1 MAQAQDN
8 RDPDAEKIE
17 QSVYGNDRQQK
28 QSSDSGIGSKV
39 KDVLNNPA
47 LKRQVGRAAT
57 TGIRLVGLKV
67 IIAVIAIVAVIA
79 FLIGII
85 SFFLTMPDMVRGR
98 VIELADDIWSTVW
111 GTVVGEAK
119 TKVKDEDILNVAKYL
134 ENMGYSIQGYGFG
147 EPVRDENGKL
157 TDIKGDR
164 NYILA
169 YLTAENKTYL
179 IANDSWN
186 LSDIIDDVLDGF
198 DDKDLD
204 SSWGDGMIVLNEK
217 LVDADSVSIDR
228 KKRLMEVH
236 IQTKK
241 NDKDAVDVYQYNLDG
256 WMGRY
261 GKPIEFLLALHTGT
275 MAPDFAYQVA
285 AGDEFDTKVYVKF
298 KKVSTTVRLKYNGL
312 YVTKADGDPENMQ
325 YCKDFIEE
333 QTQKTQEFINSLPPE
348 QQNQDA
354 DTLVKQQY
362 GINIDDVN
370 RAIKYQ
376 EENTKITYVPYIRA
390 VGDHWFRDLDFKDC
404 YIQTEKEVTDKGQYE
419 MFDIEEIR
427 DGMIHQVR
435 EPKIVGDGNAT
446 YSEDQEDDDG
456 GIFDF
461 LSDSS
466 EEKSSSEKEDS
477 SEDSNTTT
485 PSGDNYEGKKMDDLL
500 KDKYKI
506 ADGLTGVSEEEYSIN
521 WKMMRYSITM
531 LETVHSE
538 DAQLILRD
546 LKRYLNKRNFVKFTD
561 EYVITDP
568 SKIKQYSDD
577 RNLEYG
583 GQEYHYTGSGSSYK
597 KPPLDNIFKDDV
609 GGVEVSEDRMQIILH
624 HKDAEAQ
631 DGFET
636 GADVFS
642 PASGK
647 VVAVDAN
654 TIKIQI
660 STSGA
665 EGKTITITGF
675 SVDSSI
681 KTGDRISKGKKMG
694 VTTESDI
701 VITMTD
707 EQGKPISPVGYIPV
721 ISASDSEV
729 DELARLMQ
737 AEDGSSQ
744 EGMIAVGYVVLNRL
758 NDPRYPKTLHDV
770 IWESGQFQPTWNTSS
785 AFYQPATPEALNL
798 ARLVLSGQVPDPVA
812 ATGKLD
818 GPSLFFLS
826 RKSYKVPDEY
836 INTHPVAYVGNHV
849 FSHSNEYHEEMQ
861 KYK

>member
-1 MAQAQDN
+1 MAQTQDN

-17 QSVYGNDRQQK
+17 QEMYGNNKQQQ
-28 QSSDSGIGSKV
+28 QSNDSGIGSRAKSI
-39 KDVLNNPA
+39 LNNPA
-47 LKRQVGRAAT
+47 VKKQIGRAAT
-57 TGIRLVGLKV
+57 TGIRLVGLKA
-67 IIAVIAIVAVIA
+67 IIAVVAIVAIIA

-85 SFFLTMPDMVRGR
+85 SFFLTMPDIVRGR
-98 VIELADDIWSTVW
+98 VIELADGIWTNIKGVF
-111 GTVVGEAK
+111 TGEA
-119 TKVKDEDILNVAKYL
+119 TAKVKDEDIVNVAKYL
-134 ENMGYSIQGYGFG
+134 ENMGYSIEGYGFG
-147 EPVRDENGKL
+147 DAKRDENGRI
-157 TDIKGDR
+157 TEIKGK
-164 NYILA
+164 YIPA
-169 YLTAENKTYL
+169 YLAAENKTYI
-179 IANDSWN
+179 IANNSWN
-186 LSDIIDDVLDGF
+186 IADMFGDVLNGL
-198 DDKDLD
+198 DDEDWNA
-204 SSWGDGMIVLNEK
+204 SWGDGMIVLNEK
-217 LVDADSVSIDR
+217 LIDADSVSIDR

-241 NDKDAVDVYQYNLDG
+241 NDENSVDIYQYNLDG

-275 MAPDFAYQVA
+275 MAPDFAYEVA
-285 AGDEFDTKVYVKF
+285 VGDEFDTKVYVKF
-298 KKVSTTVRLKYNGL
+298 KKVSTTVRLKYRGL
-312 YVTKADGDPENMQ
+312 YVTKADGDPDGME
-325 YCKDFIEE
+325 YAKDFIEE
-333 QTQKTQEFINSLPPE
+333 QTEAMQDWINSLPPE

-362 GINIDDVN
+362 GINMADIN
-370 RAIKYQ
+370 RAIEYQ
-376 EENTKITYVPYIRA
+376 ENNTKITYVPYIRA
-390 VGDHWFRDLDFKDC
+390 VGDHWFRDLDFKDA
-404 YIQTEKEVTDKGQYE
+404 YIQTEKEITDKGKYE
-419 MFDIEEIR
+419 MFDIEGIR

-435 EPKIVGDGNAT
+435 EPKIVGDGNVA
-446 YSEDQEDDDG
+446 YSEGEEDD

-461 LSDSS
+461 SSD
-466 EEKSSSEKEDS
+466 SSEKEDS
-477 SEDSNTTT
+477 SKDTNATT
-485 PSGDNYEGKKMDDLL
+485 PSGSNYEGKKMDDLL

-506 ADGLTGVSEEEYSIN
+506 ADGLTGVSEEEYSID

-568 SKIKQYSDD
+568 DKIKQYSDD

-583 GQEYHYTGSGSSYK
+583 GQEYQYTGSGNSSYQ

-609 GGVEVSEDRMQIILH
+609 GGTEISEDRMQIILH

-636 GADVFS
+636 GADVYS

-647 VVAVDAN
+647 VVAVSSN

-681 KTGDRISKGKKMG
+681 KTGDRISKGSKMG

-707 EQGKPISPVGYIPV
+707 EQGKQISPVGYIPT

-729 DELARLMQ
+729 DELARIMQ

-744 EGMIAVGYVVLNRL
+744 EGMIAVGYVVLHRV
-758 NDPRYPKTLHDV
+758 NDPRYPNTVHDV
-770 IWESGQFQPTWNTSS
+770 IFEPGQFSPVNHGTIYDPASPT
-785 AFYQPATPEALNL
+785 ALNL
-798 ARLVLSGQVPDPVA
+798 ARLVINGKVVDPVA

-826 RKSYKVPDEY
+826 KRSFAVPDEY
-836 INTHPVAYVGNHV
+836 INTHPVACAGNHI
-849 FSHSNEYHEEMQ
+849 FSYNNDYHEEMKQ
-861 KYK
+861 YAIDD

>member
-1 MAQAQDN
+1 MAQTQDN

-17 QSVYGNDRQQK
+17 QEMYNDARKNTYMNDETALDQIRKAKTDQE
-28 QSSDSGIGSKV
+28 
-39 KDVLNNPA
+39 
-47 LKRQVGRAAT
+47 LKRQVGKVVTVGA
-57 TGIRLVGLKV
+57 RLIGFKV
-67 IIAVIAIVAVIA
+67 MIIIIAIVAIIA

-119 TKVKDEDILNVAKYL
+119 TKVNDEDVLNVAKYL
-134 ENMGYSIQGYGFG
+134 ENMGYSIKGYGFG
-147 EPVRDENGKL
+147 EPKRDENGKL
-157 TDIKGDR
+157 TDIDGER
-164 NYILA
+164 NYIFA
-169 YLTAENKTYL
+169 YLAAENKTYL
-179 IANDSWN
+179 IANDTWN
-186 LSDIIDDVLDGF
+186 LADFVKDVLDGF
-198 DDKDLD
+198 DDKDLNA
-204 SSWGDGMIVLNEK
+204 SWGDGMIVLNEK

-236 IQTKK
+236 IQTER
-241 NDKDAVDVYQYNLDG
+241 NEEDAVDIYQYNLDG

-275 MAPDFAYQVA
+275 MAPDFAYEVA
-285 AGDEFDTKVYVKF
+285 VGDEFDTKVYVKF

-312 YVTKADGDPENMQ
+312 YVTKADGDPDGMQ
-325 YCKDFIEE
+325 YAKDFVEE
-333 QTQKTQEFINSLPPE
+333 QTEETQDWIDSLPPE

-354 DTLVKQQY
+354 DTLVKQRY
-362 GINIDDVN
+362 GINMEDIND
-370 RAIKYQ
+370 AIKYQ
-376 EENTKITYVPYIRA
+376 EDNTKITYVPYIRA

-404 YIQTEKEVTDKGQYE
+404 YIQTEKEITDKGKYGV
-419 MFDIEEIR
+419 FDIEEIK
-427 DGMIHQVR
+427 DGMIHQIK
-435 EPKIVGDGNAT
+435 EPKIVGDGNAA
-446 YSEDQEDDDG
+446 YSEGEEDDDG
-456 GIFDF
+456 FF
-461 LSDSS
+461 SDSS
-466 EEKSSSEKEDS
+466 DEEESSD
-477 SEDSNTTT
+477 DTNATT
-485 PSGDNYEGKKMDDLL
+485 PSGSNYEGKKMDDLL

-506 ADGLTGVSEEEYSIN
+506 ADGLTGVSDEEYSID

-568 SKIKQYSDD
+568 DKIEQYNDD

-583 GQEYHYTGSGSSYK
+583 GSEYQYEGSGGNSSYK
-597 KPPLDNIFKDDV
+597 KPPLGNIFDETIRGEK
-609 GGVEVSEDRMQIILH
+609 SEDGLSYTLH
-624 HKDAEAQ
+624 HKDAQAQ

-636 GADVFS
+636 GMTVKS

-647 VVAVDAN
+647 VVNVTAN

-660 STSGA
+660 SSSGA

-681 KTGDRISKGKKMG
+681 KTGDRISKGDKMG

-707 EQGKPISPVGYIPV
+707 EQGNAISPLKYLPTI
-721 ISASDSEV
+721 ASDSEV
-729 DELARLMQ
+729 DELARIMQ

-744 EGMIAVGYVVLNRL
+744 EGMIAVGYVVLHRV
-758 NDPRYPKTLHDV
+758 NDPRYPDTIHDV
-770 IWESGQFQPTWNTSS
+770 IFEKNQFSPVNNGSIYTPAS
-785 AFYQPATPEALNL
+785 ATALNL
-798 ARLVLSGQVPDPVA
+798 ARLVINGKVVDPVA

-849 FSHSNEYHEEMQ
+849 FSHSNEYHEEMK

>member
-1 MAQAQDN
+1 MAQTQDN

-17 QSVYGNDRQQK
+17 QEMYGNNKQQQ
-28 QSSDSGIGSKV
+28 QSNDSGIGSRAKSI
-39 KDVLNNPA
+39 LNNPA
-47 LKRQVGRAAT
+47 VKKRIGRAAT
-57 TGIRLVGLKV
+57 TGIRLVGLKA
-67 IIAVIAIVAVIA
+67 IIAVIAIVVVII

-111 GTVVGEAK
+111 GTVVGKAK
-119 TKVKDEDILNVAKYL
+119 TKVKDEDVLNVAKYL
-134 ENMGYSIQGYGFG
+134 ENMGYSIKGYGFG
-147 EPVRDENGKL
+147 EPKRDENGKL
-157 TDIKGDR
+157 TDIDGER
-164 NYILA
+164 NYIFA

-179 IANDSWN
+179 IANDTWN
-186 LSDIIDDVLDGF
+186 LADFVADVLDGF
-198 DDKDLD
+198 DDKDLNA
-204 SSWGDGMIVLNEK
+204 SWGDGMIVLNEK
-217 LVDADSVSIDR
+217 LVNADSVSIDR
-228 KKRLMEVH
+228 KKKLMEVH

-241 NDKDAVDVYQYNLDG
+241 NEKDAVDVYQYNLDG
-256 WMGRY
+256 WIGRY

-312 YVTKADGDPENMQ
+312 YVTKADGDPDGME
-325 YCKDFIEE
+325 YAKDFIEE
-333 QTQKTQEFINSLPPE
+333 QTEKMEAWIDSLPPE

-362 GINIDDVN
+362 GINMDDVN

-435 EPKIVGDGNAT
+435 EPKIVGDGNAA
-446 YSEDQEDDDG
+446 YSEGEEEEDD
-456 GIFDF
+456 
-461 LSDSS
+461 SS
-466 EEKSSSEKEDS
+466 GK
-477 SEDSNTTT
+477 EDSNTTT

-506 ADGLTGVSEEEYSIN
+506 ADGLTGVSEEKYSID

-568 SKIKQYSDD
+568 SKIKAYNDD

-583 GQEYHYTGSGSSYK
+583 GQEYHYTGSGNSSYK
-597 KPPLDNIFKDDV
+597 ETPLGNIFDDTIN
-609 GGVEVSEDRMQIILH
+609 GKLSQDGLTYTIY

-636 GADVFS
+636 GMTVKS

-647 VVAVDAN
+647 VVSVTSN

-681 KTGDRISKGKKMG
+681 KTGDRISKGDKMG

-707 EQGKPISPVGYIPV
+707 EQGKAISPQGYIPILSV
-721 ISASDSEV
+721 SDSEV
-729 DELARLMQ
+729 DELARLMK

-758 NDPRYPKTLHDV
+758 NDPRYPKNVHDV
-770 IWESGQFQPTWNTSS
+770 IWESGQFQPTWDTSS

-849 FSHSNEYHEEMQ
+849 FSHSNEYHEEMK
-861 KYK
+861 KYSKW

>member
-1 MAQAQDN
+1 MYMAQTQN
-8 RDPDAEKIE
+8 NVDPDAEKIE
-17 QSVYGNDRQQK
+17 QEMYDKARKDTYMNDETSLDQ
-28 QSSDSGIGSKV
+28 I
-39 KDVLNNPA
+39 
-47 LKRQVGRAAT
+47 KRVARDK
-57 TGIRLVGLKV
+57 RLVGKVATMGVRLIGFKV
-67 IIAVIAIVAVIA
+67 IIAVVAIVAIIA

-85 SFFLTMPDMVRGR
+85 SFFLTMPDIVRGR
-98 VIELADDIWSTVW
+98 VIELADGIWTNIKGVF
-111 GTVVGEAK
+111 TGEA
-119 TKVKDEDILNVAKYL
+119 TAKVKDEDIVNVAKYL
-134 ENMGYSIQGYGFG
+134 ENMGYSIEGYGFG
-147 EPVRDENGKL
+147 DAKRDENGRI
-157 TDIKGDR
+157 TEIKGK
-164 NYILA
+164 YIPA
-169 YLTAENKTYL
+169 YLAAENKTYI
-179 IANDSWN
+179 IANNSWN
-186 LSDIIDDVLDGF
+186 IADMFGDVLNGL
-198 DDKDLD
+198 DDEDWNA
-204 SSWGDGMIVLNEK
+204 SWGDGMIVLNEK
-217 LVDADSVSIDR
+217 LIDADSVSIDR

-241 NDKDAVDVYQYNLDG
+241 NDENSVDIYQYNLDG

-275 MAPDFAYQVA
+275 MAPDFAYEVA
-285 AGDEFDTKVYVKF
+285 VGDEFDTKVYVKF
-298 KKVSTTVRLKYNGL
+298 KKVSTTVRLKYRGL
-312 YVTKADGDPENMQ
+312 YVTKADGDPDGME
-325 YCKDFIEE
+325 YAKDFIEE
-333 QTQKTQEFINSLPPE
+333 QTEAMQDWINSLPPE

-362 GINIDDVN
+362 GINMADIN
-370 RAIKYQ
+370 RAIEYQ
-376 EENTKITYVPYIRA
+376 ENNTKITYVPYIRA
-390 VGDHWFRDLDFKDC
+390 VGDHWFRDLDFKDA
-404 YIQTEKEVTDKGQYE
+404 YIQTEKEITDKGKYE

-435 EPKIVGDGNAT
+435 EPKIVGDGNVA
-446 YSEDQEDDDG
+446 YSEGEEDD

-461 LSDSS
+461 SSD
-466 EEKSSSEKEDS
+466 SSEKEDS
-477 SEDSNTTT
+477 SKDTNATT
-485 PSGDNYEGKKMDDLL
+485 PSGSNYEGKKMDDLL

-506 ADGLTGVSEEEYSIN
+506 ADGLTGVSEEEYSID

-546 LKRYLNKRNFVKFTD
+546 LKRYLNKRNFVKFSD

-583 GQEYHYTGSGSSYK
+583 GQEYQYTGGGNSSYQ

-647 VVAVDAN
+647 VVAVSSN

-681 KTGDRISKGKKMG
+681 KTGDRISKGSKMG

-707 EQGKPISPVGYIPV
+707 EQGKQISPVGYIPV

-729 DELARLMQ
+729 ELLARILQ
-737 AEDGSSQ
+737 AEAHGNDADG
-744 EGMIAVGYVVLNRL
+744 MAAVGYVILHRVQSPGFPDTLEEVIYAPNQFTGVGTPNFNMDPLPLSLN
-758 NDPRYPKTLHDV
+758 V
-770 IWESGQFQPTWNTSS
+770 
-785 AFYQPATPEALNL
+785 
-798 ARLVLSGQVPDPVA
+798 ARGVLSGTMADPLA
-812 ATGKLD
+812 KQGLTDA
-818 GPSLFFLS
+818 LFFRTYYPELYTEDDFN
-826 RKSYKVPDEY
+826 RYNLV
-836 INTHPVAYVGNHV
+836 VCGGNI
-849 FSHSNEYHEEMQ
+849 FSNDDNAF
-861 KYK
+861 K

>member
-1 MAQAQDN
+1 
-8 RDPDAEKIE
+8 
-17 QSVYGNDRQQK
+17 
-28 QSSDSGIGSKV
+28 
-39 KDVLNNPA
+39 
-47 LKRQVGRAAT
+47 
-57 TGIRLVGLKV
+57 
-67 IIAVIAIVAVIA
+67 
-79 FLIGII
+79 
-85 SFFLTMPDMVRGR
+85 MPDMVRGR

-111 GTVVGEAK
+111 GTVVGKAEA
-119 TKVKDEDILNVAKYL
+119 KVKDEDVLNVAKYL

-147 EPVRDENGKL
+147 EPKRDENGKL
-157 TDIKGDR
+157 TDIEGEK
-164 NYILA
+164 NYIFA

-179 IANDSWN
+179 VANDTWN
-186 LSDIIDDVLDGF
+186 LSDFVDDVLDGF
-198 DDKDLD
+198 DDKDLNA
-204 SSWGDGMIVLNEK
+204 SWGDGMIVLNED
-217 LVDADSVSIDR
+217 LVNKDSVSIDR

-236 IQTKK
+236 IQTMKGK
-241 NDKDAVDVYQYNLDG
+241 EDSVDVYQYNLDG

-275 MAPDFAYQVA
+275 MAPDFAYEVA

-298 KKVSTTVRLKYNGL
+298 KKVSTTVRLKYRGL
-312 YVTKADGDPENMQ
+312 YVTKADGDPDGME
-325 YCKDFIEE
+325 YAKDFIEE
-333 QTQKTQEFINSLPPE
+333 QTEKMEAWIDSLPPE

-362 GINIDDVN
+362 GINMDDVN

-435 EPKIVGDGNAT
+435 EPKIVGDGNAA
-446 YSEDQEDDDG
+446 YSEGEEEEDD
-456 GIFDF
+456 
-461 LSDSS
+461 SS
-466 EEKSSSEKEDS
+466 GK
-477 SEDSNTTT
+477 EDSNTTT

-506 ADGLTGVSEEEYSIN
+506 ADGLTGVSEEKYSID

-568 SKIKQYSDD
+568 SKIKAYNDD

-583 GQEYHYTGSGSSYK
+583 GQEYHYTGSGNSSYK
-597 KPPLDNIFKDDV
+597 ETPLGNIFDDTIN
-609 GGVEVSEDRMQIILH
+609 GKLSQDGLTYTIY

-636 GADVFS
+636 GMTVKS

-647 VVAVDAN
+647 VVSVTSN

-681 KTGDRISKGKKMG
+681 KTGDRISKGDKMG

-707 EQGKPISPVGYIPV
+707 EQGKAISPQGYIPILSV
-721 ISASDSEV
+721 SDSEV
-729 DELARLMQ
+729 DELARLMK

-758 NDPRYPKTLHDV
+758 NDPRYPKNVHDV
-770 IWESGQFQPTWNTSS
+770 IWESGQFQPTWDTSS

-826 RKSYKVPDEY
+826 RISYEVPDEY

-849 FSHSNEYHEEMQ
+849 FSHSNEYHEEMK
-861 KYK
+861 KYSKW

>member
-1 MAQAQDN
+1 MAQTQDN

-17 QSVYGNDRQQK
+17 QEMYGNNKQQQ
-28 QSSDSGIGSKV
+28 QSNDSGIGSRAKSI
-39 KDVLNNPA
+39 LNNPA
-47 LKRQVGRAAT
+47 VKKQIGRAAT
-57 TGIRLVGLKV
+57 TGIRLVGLKA
-67 IIAVIAIVAVIA
+67 IIAVVAIVAIIA

-85 SFFLTMPDMVRGR
+85 SFFLTMPDIVRGR
-98 VIELADDIWSTVW
+98 VIELADGIWTNIKGVF
-111 GTVVGEAK
+111 TGEA
-119 TKVKDEDILNVAKYL
+119 TAKVKDEDIVNVAKYL
-134 ENMGYSIQGYGFG
+134 ENMGYSIEGYGFG
-147 EPVRDENGKL
+147 DAKRDENGRI
-157 TDIKGDR
+157 TEIKGK
-164 NYILA
+164 YIPA
-169 YLTAENKTYL
+169 YLAAENKTYI
-179 IANDSWN
+179 IANNSWN
-186 LSDIIDDVLDGF
+186 IADMFGDVLNGL
-198 DDKDLD
+198 DDEDWNA
-204 SSWGDGMIVLNEK
+204 SWGDGMIVLNEK
-217 LVDADSVSIDR
+217 LIDADSVSIDR

-241 NDKDAVDVYQYNLDG
+241 NDENSVDIYQYNIDG
-256 WMGRY
+256 WMVRY
-261 GKPIEFLLALHTGT
+261 GNPIEFLLAIHTGT
-275 MAPDFAYQVA
+275 MAPDFAYEVA
-285 AGDEFDTKVYVKF
+285 VGDEFDTKVYVKF
-298 KKVSTTVRLKYNGL
+298 KKVSTTVRLKYRGL
-312 YVTKADGDPENMQ
+312 YVTKADGDPDGME
-325 YCKDFIEE
+325 YAKDFIEE
-333 QTQKTQEFINSLPPE
+333 QTEAMQDWINSLPPE

-362 GINIDDVN
+362 GINMADIN
-370 RAIKYQ
+370 RAIEYQ
-376 EENTKITYVPYIRA
+376 ENNTKITYVPYIRA
-390 VGDHWFRDLDFKDC
+390 VGDHWFRDLDFKDA
-404 YIQTEKEVTDKGQYE
+404 YIQTEKEITDKGKYE

-435 EPKIVGDGNAT
+435 EPKIVGDGNVA
-446 YSEDQEDDDG
+446 YSEGEEDD

-461 LSDSS
+461 SSD
-466 EEKSSSEKEDS
+466 SSEKEDS
-477 SEDSNTTT
+477 SKDTNATT
-485 PSGDNYEGKKMDDLL
+485 PSGSNYEGKKMDDLL

-568 SKIKQYSDD
+568 DKIKQYSDD

-826 RKSYKVPDEY
+826 RKSYEVPDEY

-849 FSHSNEYHEEMQ
+849 FSYNNDYHEEMKQ
-861 KYK
+861 YAIDD

>member
-1 MAQAQDN
+1 MAQTQDN

-17 QSVYGNDRQQK
+17 QEMYNEARKNTYMNDETALDQIRKAKTDQE
-28 QSSDSGIGSKV
+28 
-39 KDVLNNPA
+39 
-47 LKRQVGRAAT
+47 LKRQVGKVVTVGA
-57 TGIRLVGLKV
+57 RLIGFKV
-67 IIAVIAIVAVIA
+67 MIIIIAIVAIIA

-111 GTVVGEAK
+111 GTVVGKAK
-119 TKVKDEDILNVAKYL
+119 TKVNDEDVLNVAKYL
-134 ENMGYSIQGYGFG
+134 ENMGYSIKGYGFG
-147 EPVRDENGKL
+147 EPKRDENGKL
-157 TDIKGDR
+157 TDIDGER
-164 NYILA
+164 NYIFA
-169 YLTAENKTYL
+169 YLAAENKTYL
-179 IANDSWN
+179 IANDTWN
-186 LSDIIDDVLDGF
+186 LSDFVDDVLDGF
-198 DDKDLD
+198 DDKDLNA
-204 SSWGDGMIVLNEK
+204 SWGDGMIVLNEK
-217 LVDADSVSIDR
+217 LVNADSVSIDR

-236 IQTKK
+236 IQTER
-241 NDKDAVDVYQYNLDG
+241 NEEDAVDIYQYNLDG

-275 MAPDFAYQVA
+275 MAPDFAYEVA
-285 AGDEFDTKVYVKF
+285 VGDEFDTKVYVKF

-312 YVTKADGDPENMQ
+312 YVTKADGDPDGMQ
-325 YCKDFIEE
+325 YAKDFVEE
-333 QTQKTQEFINSLPPE
+333 QTEETQDWIDSLPPE

-354 DTLVKQQY
+354 DTLVKQRY
-362 GINIDDVN
+362 GINMEDIND
-370 RAIKYQ
+370 AIKYQ
-376 EENTKITYVPYIRA
+376 EDNTKITYVPYIRA

-404 YIQTEKEVTDKGQYE
+404 YIQTEKEITDKGKYGV
-419 MFDIEEIR
+419 FDIEEIK
-427 DGMIHQVR
+427 DGMIHQIK
-435 EPKIVGDGNAT
+435 EPKIVGDGNAA
-446 YSEDQEDDDG
+446 YSEGEEDDDG
-456 GIFDF
+456 FF
-461 LSDSS
+461 NFSSDSS
-466 EEKSSSEKEDS
+466 DEEESSD
-477 SEDSNTTT
+477 DTNATT
-485 PSGDNYEGKKMDDLL
+485 PSGSNYEGKKMDDLL

-506 ADGLTGVSEEEYSIN
+506 ADGLTGVSDEEYSID

-568 SKIKQYSDD
+568 DKIKQYNDD

-849 FSHSNEYHEEMQ
+849 FSHSNEYHEEMK

>member
-1 MAQAQDN
+1 MAQTQDN

-17 QSVYGNDRQQK
+17 QEMYNDARKNTYMNDETALDQIRKAKTDQE
-28 QSSDSGIGSKV
+28 
-39 KDVLNNPA
+39 
-47 LKRQVGRAAT
+47 LKRQVGKVVTVGA
-57 TGIRLVGLKV
+57 RLIGFKV
-67 IIAVIAIVAVIA
+67 MIIIIAIVAVIA

-119 TKVKDEDILNVAKYL
+119 TKVNDEDVLNVAKYL
-134 ENMGYSIQGYGFG
+134 ENMGYSIKGYGFG
-147 EPVRDENGKL
+147 EPKRDENGKL
-157 TDIKGDR
+157 TDIDGER
-164 NYILA
+164 NYIFA
-169 YLTAENKTYL
+169 YLAAENKTYL
-179 IANDSWN
+179 IANDTWN
-186 LSDIIDDVLDGF
+186 LADFVKDVLDGF
-198 DDKDLD
+198 DDKDLNA
-204 SSWGDGMIVLNEK
+204 SWGDGMIVLNEK

-236 IQTKK
+236 IQTER
-241 NDKDAVDVYQYNLDG
+241 NEEDAVDIYQYNLDG

-275 MAPDFAYQVA
+275 MAPDFAYEVA
-285 AGDEFDTKVYVKF
+285 VGDEFDTKVYVKF

-312 YVTKADGDPENMQ
+312 YVTKADGDPDGMQ
-325 YCKDFIEE
+325 YAKDFVEE
-333 QTQKTQEFINSLPPE
+333 QTEAMQDWIDSLPPE

-354 DTLVKQQY
+354 DTLVKQRY
-362 GINIDDVN
+362 GINMEDIND
-370 RAIKYQ
+370 AIKYQ
-376 EENTKITYVPYIRA
+376 EDNTKITYVPYIRA

-404 YIQTEKEVTDKGQYE
+404 YIQTEKEITDKGKYGV
-419 MFDIEEIR
+419 FDIEEIK
-427 DGMIHQVR
+427 DGMIHQIK
-435 EPKIVGDGNAT
+435 EPKIVGDGNAA
-446 YSEDQEDDDG
+446 YSEGEEDDDG
-456 GIFDF
+456 FF
-461 LSDSS
+461 SDSS
-466 EEKSSSEKEDS
+466 DEEESSD
-477 SEDSNTTT
+477 DTNATT
-485 PSGDNYEGKKMDDLL
+485 PSGSNYEGKKMDDLL

-506 ADGLTGVSEEEYSIN
+506 ADGLTGVSDEEYSID

-568 SKIKQYSDD
+568 DKIEQYNDD

>member
-1 MAQAQDN
+1 MYMAQTQN
-8 RDPDAEKIE
+8 NVDPDAEKIE
-17 QSVYGNDRQQK
+17 QEMYDKARKDTYMNDETSLDQ
-28 QSSDSGIGSKV
+28 I
-39 KDVLNNPA
+39 
-47 LKRQVGRAAT
+47 KRVARDK
-57 TGIRLVGLKV
+57 RLVGKVATMGVRLIGFKV
-67 IIAVIAIVAVIA
+67 IIAVVAIVAIIA

-85 SFFLTMPDMVRGR
+85 SFFLTMPDIVRGR
-98 VIELADDIWSTVW
+98 VIELADGIWTNIKGVF
-111 GTVVGEAK
+111 TGEA
-119 TKVKDEDILNVAKYL
+119 TAKVKDEDIVNVAKYL
-134 ENMGYSIQGYGFG
+134 ENMGYSIEGYGFG
-147 EPVRDENGKL
+147 DAKRDENGRI
-157 TDIKGDR
+157 TEIKGK
-164 NYILA
+164 YIPA
-169 YLTAENKTYL
+169 YLAAENKTYI
-179 IANDSWN
+179 IANNSWN
-186 LSDIIDDVLDGF
+186 IADMFGDVLNGL
-198 DDKDLD
+198 DDEDWNA
-204 SSWGDGMIVLNEK
+204 SWGDGMIVLNEK
-217 LVDADSVSIDR
+217 LIDADSVSIDR

-241 NDKDAVDVYQYNLDG
+241 NDENSVDIYQYNLDG

-275 MAPDFAYQVA
+275 MAPDFAYEVA
-285 AGDEFDTKVYVKF
+285 VGDEFDTKVYVKF
-298 KKVSTTVRLKYNGL
+298 KKVSTTVRLKYRGL
-312 YVTKADGDPENMQ
+312 YVTKADGDPDGME
-325 YCKDFIEE
+325 YAKDFIEE
-333 QTQKTQEFINSLPPE
+333 QTEAMQDWINSLPPE

-362 GINIDDVN
+362 GINMADIN
-370 RAIKYQ
+370 RAIEYQ
-376 EENTKITYVPYIRA
+376 ENNTKITYVPYIRA
-390 VGDHWFRDLDFKDC
+390 VGDHWFRDLDFKDA
-404 YIQTEKEVTDKGQYE
+404 YIQTEKEITDKGKYE

-435 EPKIVGDGNAT
+435 EPKIVGDGNVA
-446 YSEDQEDDDG
+446 YSEGEEDD

-461 LSDSS
+461 SSD
-466 EEKSSSEKEDS
+466 SSEKEDS
-477 SEDSNTTT
+477 SKDTNATT
-485 PSGDNYEGKKMDDLL
+485 PSGSNYEGKKMDDLL

-506 ADGLTGVSEEEYSIN
+506 ADGLTGVSDEEYSID

-546 LKRYLNKRNFVKFTD
+546 LKRYLNKRNFVKFSD

-583 GQEYHYTGSGSSYK
+583 GQEYQYTGGGNSSYQ

-647 VVAVDAN
+647 VVNVTSN
-654 TIKIQI
+654 TIKIKI
-660 STSGA
+660 SSSGA

-681 KTGDRISKGKKMG
+681 KTGDRISKGEKMG

-721 ISASDSEV
+721 ISASASEV
-729 DELARLMQ
+729 EELARIMR
-737 AEDGSSQ
+737 AEAEIGGQDA
-744 EGMIAVGYVVLNRL
+744 MVAVGYCILHRVDTGRWGS
-758 NDPRYPKTLHDV
+758 TIHDV
-770 IWESGQFQPTWNTSS
+770 IWANGQFAPTWQKDSL
-785 AFYQPATPEALNL
+785 FYQPATPEALNL
-798 ARLVLSGQVPDPVA
+798 ARLVLSGNIPDPVA
-812 ATGKLD
+812 EKGVLP
-818 GPSLFFLS
+818 GPSLYFNS
-826 RKSYKVPDEY
+826 ESEY
-836 INTHPVAYVGNHV
+836 NAYDWATYPLVNIGGNV
-849 FSHSNEYHEEMQ
+849 FSSEWYWN
-861 KYK
+861 

>member
-1 MAQAQDN
+1 MAQTQDN

-17 QSVYGNDRQQK
+17 QEMYNEARKNTYMNDETALDQIRKAKTDQE
-28 QSSDSGIGSKV
+28 
-39 KDVLNNPA
+39 
-47 LKRQVGRAAT
+47 LKRQVGKVVTVGA
-57 TGIRLVGLKV
+57 RLIGFKV
-67 IIAVIAIVAVIA
+67 MIIIIAIVAVIA

-119 TKVKDEDILNVAKYL
+119 TKVKDEDVLNVAKYL
-134 ENMGYSIQGYGFG
+134 ENMGYSIKGYGFG
-147 EPVRDENGKL
+147 EPKRDENGKL
-157 TDIKGDR
+157 TDIDGER
-164 NYILA
+164 NYIFA

-179 IANDSWN
+179 IANDTWN
-186 LSDIIDDVLDGF
+186 LADFVKDVLEGF
-198 DDKDLD
+198 EDKDLNA
-204 SSWGDGMIVLNEK
+204 SWGDGMIVLNEK
-217 LVDADSVSIDR
+217 LVDEDSVSIDR

-236 IQTKK
+236 IQTEK
-241 NDKDAVDVYQYNLDG
+241 NEEDAVDIYQYNLDG

-275 MAPDFAYQVA
+275 MAPDFAYEVA
-285 AGDEFDTKVYVKF
+285 VGDEFDTKVYVKF

-312 YVTKADGDPENMQ
+312 YVTKADGDPDGMQ
-325 YCKDFIEE
+325 YAKDFVEE
-333 QTQKTQEFINSLPPE
+333 QTEETQDWIDSLPPE

-354 DTLVKQQY
+354 DTLVKQRY
-362 GINIDDVN
+362 GINMADIN

-376 EENTKITYVPYIRA
+376 EDNTKITYVPYIRA

-404 YIQTEKEVTDKGQYE
+404 YIQTEKEITDKGKYE
-419 MFDIEEIR
+419 MFDIEEIK
-427 DGMIHQVR
+427 DGMIHQIK
-435 EPKIVGDGNAT
+435 EPKIVGDGNAA
-446 YSEDQEDDDG
+446 YSEGEEEDDG
-456 GIFDF
+456 FF
-461 LSDSS
+461 SDSS
-466 EEKSSSEKEDS
+466 DEEESSD
-477 SEDSNTTT
+477 DTNATT
-485 PSGDNYEGKKMDDLL
+485 PSGSNYEGKKMDDLL
-500 KDKYKI
+500 KNKYKI
-506 ADGLTGVSEEEYSIN
+506 ADGLTGVSDEEYSID

-568 SKIKQYSDD
+568 SKIKVYNDD

-583 GQEYHYTGSGSSYK
+583 GQEYQYTTGSGDSSYK
-597 KPPLDNIFKDDV
+597 EPPLGNIFDDTIN
-609 GGVEVSEDRMQIILH
+609 GKLSEDRLTYTLY
-624 HKDAEAQ
+624 HKDAQAQ

-636 GADVFS
+636 GMTVKS

-647 VVAVDAN
+647 VVNVTLD

-660 STSGA
+660 SSSGA

-681 KTGDRISKGKKMG
+681 KTGDRISKGDKMG

-707 EQGKPISPVGYIPV
+707 EQGKAISPQGYIPTV
-721 ISASDSEV
+721 LASEADA
-729 DELARLMQ
+729 DELARIMQ

-744 EGMIAVGYVVLNRL
+744 EGMIAVGYVVLHRV
-758 NDPRYPKTLHDV
+758 NDPRYPNTVHDV
-770 IWESGQFQPTWNTSS
+770 IFEPGQFSPVNHGTIYDPASPT
-785 AFYQPATPEALNL
+785 ALNL
-798 ARLVLSGQVPDPVA
+798 ARLVINGKVVDPVA

-826 RKSYKVPDEY
+826 KRSFAVPDEY
-836 INTHPVAYVGNHV
+836 INTHPVACAGNHI
-849 FSHSNEYHEEMQ
+849 FSYNNDYHEEMKQ
-861 KYK
+861 YAIDD

>member
-1 MAQAQDN
+1 MAQTQDN

-17 QSVYGNDRQQK
+17 QEMYGNNKQQQ
-28 QSSDSGIGSKV
+28 QSNDSGIGSRAKSI
-39 KDVLNNPA
+39 LNNPA
-47 LKRQVGRAAT
+47 VKKRIGRAAT
-57 TGIRLVGLKV
+57 TGIRLVGLKA
-67 IIAVIAIVAVIA
+67 IIAVIAIVVVII

-111 GTVVGEAK
+111 GTVVGKAK
-119 TKVKDEDILNVAKYL
+119 TKVKDEDVLNVAKYL
-134 ENMGYSIQGYGFG
+134 ENMGYSIKGYGFG
-147 EPVRDENGKL
+147 EPKRDENGKL
-157 TDIKGDR
+157 TDIDGER
-164 NYILA
+164 NYIFA

-179 IANDSWN
+179 IANDTWN
-186 LSDIIDDVLDGF
+186 LADFVADVLDGF
-198 DDKDLD
+198 DDKDLNA
-204 SSWGDGMIVLNEK
+204 SWGDGMIVLNEK
-217 LVDADSVSIDR
+217 LVNAYSVSIDR
-228 KKRLMEVH
+228 KKKLMEVH

-241 NDKDAVDVYQYNLDG
+241 NEKDAVDVYQYNLDG
-256 WMGRY
+256 WIGRY

-312 YVTKADGDPENMQ
+312 YVTKADGDPDGME
-325 YCKDFIEE
+325 YAKDFIEE
-333 QTQKTQEFINSLPPE
+333 QTEKMEAWIDSLPPE

-362 GINIDDVN
+362 GINMDDVN

-435 EPKIVGDGNAT
+435 EPKIVGDGNAA
-446 YSEDQEDDDG
+446 YSEGEEEEDD
-456 GIFDF
+456 
-461 LSDSS
+461 SS
-466 EEKSSSEKEDS
+466 GK
-477 SEDSNTTT
+477 EDSNTTT

-506 ADGLTGVSEEEYSIN
+506 ADGLTGVSEEKYSID

-568 SKIKQYSDD
+568 SKIKAYNDD

-583 GQEYHYTGSGSSYK
+583 GQEYHYTGSGNSSYK
-597 KPPLDNIFKDDV
+597 ETPLGNIFDDTIN
-609 GGVEVSEDRMQIILH
+609 GKLSQDGLTYTIY

-636 GADVFS
+636 GMTVKS

-647 VVAVDAN
+647 VVSVTSN

-681 KTGDRISKGKKMG
+681 KTGDRISKGDKMG

-707 EQGKPISPVGYIPV
+707 EQGKAISPQGYIPILSV
-721 ISASDSEV
+721 SDSEV
-729 DELARLMQ
+729 DELARLMK

-758 NDPRYPKTLHDV
+758 NDPRYPKNVHDV
-770 IWESGQFQPTWNTSS
+770 IWESGQFQPTWDTSS

-849 FSHSNEYHEEMQ
+849 FSHSNEYHEEMK
-861 KYK
+861 KYSKW

>member
-1 MAQAQDN
+1 MAQTQDN

-17 QSVYGNDRQQK
+17 QEMYNDARKNTYMNDETALDQIRKAKTDQE
-28 QSSDSGIGSKV
+28 
-39 KDVLNNPA
+39 
-47 LKRQVGRAAT
+47 LKRQVGKVVTVGA
-57 TGIRLVGLKV
+57 RLIGFKV
-67 IIAVIAIVAVIA
+67 MIIIIAIVAIIA

-119 TKVKDEDILNVAKYL
+119 TKVNDEDVLNVAKYL
-134 ENMGYSIQGYGFG
+134 ENMGYSIKGYGFG
-147 EPVRDENGKL
+147 EPKRDENGKL
-157 TDIKGDR
+157 TDIDGER
-164 NYILA
+164 NYIFA
-169 YLTAENKTYL
+169 YLAAENKTYL
-179 IANDSWN
+179 IANDTWN
-186 LSDIIDDVLDGF
+186 LADFVKDVLDGF
-198 DDKDLD
+198 DDKDLNA
-204 SSWGDGMIVLNEK
+204 SWGDGMIVLNEK

-236 IQTKK
+236 IQTER
-241 NDKDAVDVYQYNLDG
+241 NEEDAVDIYQYNLDG

-275 MAPDFAYQVA
+275 MAPDFAYEVA
-285 AGDEFDTKVYVKF
+285 VGDEFDTKVYVKF

-312 YVTKADGDPENMQ
+312 YVTKADGDPDGMQ
-325 YCKDFIEE
+325 YAKDFVEE
-333 QTQKTQEFINSLPPE
+333 QTEAMQDWIDSLPPE

-354 DTLVKQQY
+354 DTLVKQRY
-362 GINIDDVN
+362 GINMADIN

-376 EENTKITYVPYIRA
+376 EDNTKITYVPYIRA

-404 YIQTEKEVTDKGQYE
+404 YIQTEKEITDKGKYE
-419 MFDIEEIR
+419 MFDIEEIK
-427 DGMIHQVR
+427 DGMIHQIK
-435 EPKIVGDGNAT
+435 EPKIVGDGNAA
-446 YSEDQEDDDG
+446 YSEGEEDDDG
-456 GIFDF
+456 FF
-461 LSDSS
+461 NFSSDSS
-466 EEKSSSEKEDS
+466 DEEESSD
-477 SEDSNTTT
+477 DTNATT
-485 PSGDNYEGKKMDDLL
+485 PSGSNYEGKKMDDLL

-506 ADGLTGVSEEEYSIN
+506 ADGLTGVSDEEYSID

-568 SKIKQYSDD
+568 DKIKQYNDD

-597 KPPLDNIFKDDV
+597 KPPLDNMFKDDV

>member
-47 LKRQVGRAAT
+47 LKRQVGRVAT

-179 IANDSWN
+179 IANNTWN
-186 LSDIIDDVLDGF
+186 LSDFLDDVLDGF

-204 SSWGDGMIVLNEK
+204 ASWGDGMIVLNEK

-228 KKRLMEVH
+228 KKKLMEVH

-275 MAPDFAYQVA
+275 MAPDFAYEVA

-298 KKVSTTVRLKYNGL
+298 KKVSTTVRLKYRGL
-312 YVTKADGDPENMQ
+312 YVTKADGDPDGME
-325 YCKDFIEE
+325 YAKDFIEE
-333 QTQKTQEFINSLPPE
+333 QTEKMEAWIDSLPPE

-362 GINIDDVN
+362 GINMADIN

-376 EENTKITYVPYIRA
+376 EDNTKITYVPYIRA
-390 VGDHWFRDLDFKDC
+390 VGDHWFRDLDFKDA

-435 EPKIVGDGNAT
+435 EPKIVGDGNAA
-446 YSEDQEDDDG
+446 YSEGEEDD

-461 LSDSS
+461 SSD
-466 EEKSSSEKEDS
+466 SSEKEDS
-477 SEDSNTTT
+477 SKDTNATT
-485 PSGDNYEGKKMDDLL
+485 PSGSNYEGKKMDDLL

-506 ADGLTGVSEEEYSIN
+506 ADGLTGVSEEEYSID

-568 SKIKQYSDD
+568 DKIKQYSDD

-583 GQEYHYTGSGSSYK
+583 GQEYQYTGSGNSSYQ

-609 GGVEVSEDRMQIILH
+609 GGTEISEDRMQIILH

-647 VVAVDAN
+647 VVAVSSN

-681 KTGDRISKGKKMG
+681 KTGDRISKGSKMG

-707 EQGKPISPVGYIPV
+707 EQGKQISPVGYIPV

-729 DELARLMQ
+729 ELLARILQ
-737 AEDGSSQ
+737 AEAHGNDADG
-744 EGMIAVGYVVLNRL
+744 MAAVGYVILHRVQSPGFPDTLEEVIYAPNQFTGVGTPNFNMDPLPLSLN
-758 NDPRYPKTLHDV
+758 V
-770 IWESGQFQPTWNTSS
+770 
-785 AFYQPATPEALNL
+785 
-798 ARLVLSGQVPDPVA
+798 ARGVLSGTMADPLA
-812 ATGKLD
+812 KQGLTDA
-818 GPSLFFLS
+818 LFFRTYYPELYTEDDFN
-826 RKSYKVPDEY
+826 RYNLV
-836 INTHPVAYVGNHV
+836 VCGGNI
-849 FSHSNEYHEEMQ
+849 FSNDDNAF
-861 KYK
+861 K

>member
-1 MAQAQDN
+1 MAQTQDN

-17 QSVYGNDRQQK
+17 QEMYGNNKQQQ
-28 QSSDSGIGSKV
+28 QSNDSGIGSRAKSI
-39 KDVLNNPA
+39 LNNPA
-47 LKRQVGRAAT
+47 VKKRIGRAAT
-57 TGIRLVGLKV
+57 TGIRLVGLKA
-67 IIAVIAIVAVIA
+67 IIAVIAIVVVII

-111 GTVVGEAK
+111 GTVVGKAK
-119 TKVKDEDILNVAKYL
+119 TKVKDEDVLNVAKYL
-134 ENMGYSIQGYGFG
+134 ENMGYSIKGYGFG
-147 EPVRDENGKL
+147 EPKRDENGKL
-157 TDIKGDR
+157 TDIDGER
-164 NYILA
+164 NYIFA

-179 IANDSWN
+179 IANDTWN
-186 LSDIIDDVLDGF
+186 LADFVADVLDGF
-198 DDKDLD
+198 DDKDLNA
-204 SSWGDGMIVLNEK
+204 SWGDGMIVLNEK
-217 LVDADSVSIDR
+217 LVKADSVSIDR
-228 KKRLMEVH
+228 KKKLMEVH

-241 NDKDAVDVYQYNLDG
+241 NEKDAVDVYQYNLDG
-256 WMGRY
+256 WIGRY

-312 YVTKADGDPENMQ
+312 YVTKADGDPDGMQ
-325 YCKDFIEE
+325 YAKDFVEE
-333 QTQKTQEFINSLPPE
+333 QTEETQDWIDSLPPE

-354 DTLVKQQY
+354 DTLVKQRY
-362 GINIDDVN
+362 GINMDDVN

-435 EPKIVGDGNAT
+435 EPKIVGDGNAA
-446 YSEDQEDDDG
+446 YSEGEEEEDD
-456 GIFDF
+456 
-461 LSDSS
+461 SS
-466 EEKSSSEKEDS
+466 GK
-477 SEDSNTTT
+477 EDSNTTT

-506 ADGLTGVSEEEYSIN
+506 ADGLTGVSEEKYSID

-568 SKIKQYSDD
+568 SKIKAYNDD

-583 GQEYHYTGSGSSYK
+583 GQEYHYTGSGNSSYK
-597 KPPLDNIFKDDV
+597 ETPLGNIFDDTIN
-609 GGVEVSEDRMQIILH
+609 GKLSQDGLTYTIY

-636 GADVFS
+636 GMTVKS

-647 VVAVDAN
+647 VVSVTSN

-681 KTGDRISKGKKMG
+681 KTGDRISKGDKMG

-707 EQGKPISPVGYIPV
+707 EQGKAISPQGYIPILSV
-721 ISASDSEV
+721 SDSEV
-729 DELARLMQ
+729 DELARLMK

-758 NDPRYPKTLHDV
+758 NDPRYPKNVHDV
-770 IWESGQFQPTWNTSS
+770 IWESGQFQPTWDTSS

-849 FSHSNEYHEEMQ
+849 FSHSNEYHEEMK
-861 KYK
+861 KYSKW

>member
-1 MAQAQDN
+1 MYMAQTQN
-8 RDPDAEKIE
+8 NVDPDAEKIE
-17 QSVYGNDRQQK
+17 QEMYDKARKDTYMNDETSLDQ
-28 QSSDSGIGSKV
+28 I
-39 KDVLNNPA
+39 
-47 LKRQVGRAAT
+47 KRVARDK
-57 TGIRLVGLKV
+57 RLVGKVATMGVRLIGFKV
-67 IIAVIAIVAVIA
+67 IIAVVAIVAIIA

-85 SFFLTMPDMVRGR
+85 SFFLTMPDIVRGR
-98 VIELADDIWSTVW
+98 VIELADGIWTNIKGVF
-111 GTVVGEAK
+111 TGEA
-119 TKVKDEDILNVAKYL
+119 TAKVKDEDIVNVAKYL
-134 ENMGYSIQGYGFG
+134 ENMGYSIEGYGFG
-147 EPVRDENGKL
+147 DAKRDENGRI
-157 TDIKGDR
+157 TEIKGK
-164 NYILA
+164 YIPA
-169 YLTAENKTYL
+169 YLAAENKTYI
-179 IANDSWN
+179 IANNSWN
-186 LSDIIDDVLDGF
+186 IADMFGDVLNGL
-198 DDKDLD
+198 DDEDWNA
-204 SSWGDGMIVLNEK
+204 SWGDGMIVLNEK
-217 LVDADSVSIDR
+217 LIDADSISIDR

-241 NDKDAVDVYQYNLDG
+241 NDENSVDIYQYNLDG

-275 MAPDFAYQVA
+275 MAPDFAYEVA
-285 AGDEFDTKVYVKF
+285 VGDEFDTKVYVKF
-298 KKVSTTVRLKYNGL
+298 KKVSTTVRLKYRGL
-312 YVTKADGDPENMQ
+312 YVTKADGDPDGME
-325 YCKDFIEE
+325 YAKDFIEE
-333 QTQKTQEFINSLPPE
+333 QTEAMQDWINSLPPE

-362 GINIDDVN
+362 GINMADIN
-370 RAIKYQ
+370 RAIEYQ
-376 EENTKITYVPYIRA
+376 ENNTKITYVPYIRA
-390 VGDHWFRDLDFKDC
+390 VGDHWFRDLDFKDA
-404 YIQTEKEVTDKGQYE
+404 YIQTEKEITDKGKYE
-419 MFDIEEIR
+419 MFDIEEIK
-427 DGMIHQVR
+427 DGMIHQIK
-435 EPKIVGDGNAT
+435 EPKIVGDGNAA
-446 YSEDQEDDDG
+446 YSEGEEDD

-461 LSDSS
+461 SSDSS
-466 EEKSSSEKEDS
+466 EEEESSD
-477 SEDSNTTT
+477 DTNATT
-485 PSGDNYEGKKMDDLL
+485 PSGSNYEGKKMDELL
-500 KDKYKI
+500 KNKYKI
-506 ADGLTGVSEEEYSIN
+506 ADGLTGVSDEEYSID

>member
-179 IANDSWN
+179 IANNTWN
-186 LSDIIDDVLDGF
+186 LSDFLDDVLDGF

-204 SSWGDGMIVLNEK
+204 ASWGDGMIVLNEK

-228 KKRLMEVH
+228 KKKLMEVH

-241 NDKDAVDVYQYNLDG
+241 NEKDAVDVYQYNLDG

-275 MAPDFAYQVA
+275 MAPDFAYEVA

-298 KKVSTTVRLKYNGL
+298 KKVSTTVRLKYRGL
-312 YVTKADGDPENMQ
+312 YVTKADGDPDGME
-325 YCKDFIEE
+325 YAKDFIEE
-333 QTQKTQEFINSLPPE
+333 QTEKMEAWIDSLPPE

-362 GINIDDVN
+362 GINMADIN
-370 RAIKYQ
+370 RAIEYQ
-376 EENTKITYVPYIRA
+376 EDNTKITYVPYIRA
-390 VGDHWFRDLDFKDC
+390 VGDHWFRDLDFKDA

-435 EPKIVGDGNAT
+435 EPKIVGDGNAA
-446 YSEDQEDDDG
+446 YSEGEEDD

-461 LSDSS
+461 SSD
-466 EEKSSSEKEDS
+466 SSEKEDS
-477 SEDSNTTT
+477 SKDTNATT
-485 PSGDNYEGKKMDDLL
+485 PSGSNYEGKKMDDLL

-506 ADGLTGVSEEEYSIN
+506 ADGLTGVSEEEYSID

-568 SKIKQYSDD
+568 DKIKQYSDD

-583 GQEYHYTGSGSSYK
+583 GQEYQYTGSGNSSYQ

-609 GGVEVSEDRMQIILH
+609 GGTEISEDRMQIILH

-647 VVAVDAN
+647 VVAVSSN

-681 KTGDRISKGKKMG
+681 KTGDRISKGSKMG

-707 EQGKPISPVGYIPV
+707 EQGKQISPVGYIPT

-729 DELARLMQ
+729 DELARIIR
-737 AEDGSSQ
+737 AEAEIGGQDG
-744 EGMIAVGYVVLNRL
+744 MVAVGYVILHRQATGRWGN
-758 NDPRYPKTLHDV
+758 TIHDV
-770 IWESGQFQPTWNTSS
+770 IWAQGQFAPTWKKDSL
-785 AFYQPATPEALNL
+785 FYKPATPEALNL
-798 ARLVLSGQVPDPVA
+798 AKLVLAGKIPDPVA
-812 ATGKLD
+812 QQGLEN
-818 GPSLFFLS
+818 SLYFLQYDPEE
-826 RKSYKVPDEY
+826 SYPFDRYHLV
-836 INTHPVAYVGNHV
+836 ICGGNI
-849 FSHSNEYHEEMQ
+849 FANDDRAFW
-861 KYK
+861 

>member
-1 MAQAQDN
+1 MAQTQDN

-17 QSVYGNDRQQK
+17 QEMYGNNKQQQ
-28 QSSDSGIGSKV
+28 QSNDSGIGSRAKSI
-39 KDVLNNPA
+39 LNNPA
-47 LKRQVGRAAT
+47 VKKRIGRAAT
-57 TGIRLVGLKV
+57 TGIRLVGLKA
-67 IIAVIAIVAVIA
+67 IIAVIAIVVVII

-111 GTVVGEAK
+111 GTVVGKAK
-119 TKVKDEDILNVAKYL
+119 TKVKDEDVLNVAKYL
-134 ENMGYSIQGYGFG
+134 ENMGYSIKGYGFG
-147 EPVRDENGKL
+147 EPKRDENGKL
-157 TDIKGDR
+157 TDIDGER
-164 NYILA
+164 NYIFA

-179 IANDSWN
+179 IANDTWN
-186 LSDIIDDVLDGF
+186 LADFVADVLDGF
-198 DDKDLD
+198 DDKDLNA
-204 SSWGDGMIVLNEK
+204 SWGDGMIVLNEK
-217 LVDADSVSIDR
+217 LVNADSVSIDR
-228 KKRLMEVH
+228 KKKLMEVH

-241 NDKDAVDVYQYNLDG
+241 NEKDAVDVYQYNLDG
-256 WMGRY
+256 WIGRY

-275 MAPDFAYQVA
+275 MAPDFAYEVA
-285 AGDEFDTKVYVKF
+285 VGDEFDTKVYVKF

-312 YVTKADGDPENMQ
+312 YVTKADGDPDGMQ
-325 YCKDFIEE
+325 YAKDFVEE
-333 QTQKTQEFINSLPPE
+333 QTEETQDWIDSLPPE

-354 DTLVKQQY
+354 DTLVKQRY
-362 GINIDDVN
+362 GINMDDVN

-435 EPKIVGDGNAT
+435 EPKIVGDGNAA
-446 YSEDQEDDDG
+446 YSEGEEEEDD
-456 GIFDF
+456 
-461 LSDSS
+461 SS
-466 EEKSSSEKEDS
+466 GK
-477 SEDSNTTT
+477 EDSNTTT

-506 ADGLTGVSEEEYSIN
+506 ADGLTGVSEEKYSID

-568 SKIKQYSDD
+568 SKIKAYNDD

-583 GQEYHYTGSGSSYK
+583 GQEYHYTGSGNSSYK
-597 KPPLDNIFKDDV
+597 ETPLGNIFDDTIN
-609 GGVEVSEDRMQIILH
+609 GKLSQDGLTYTIY

-636 GADVFS
+636 GMTVKS

-647 VVAVDAN
+647 VVSVTSN

-681 KTGDRISKGKKMG
+681 KTGDRISKGDKMG

-707 EQGKPISPVGYIPV
+707 EQGKAISPQGYIPILSV
-721 ISASDSEV
+721 SDSEV
-729 DELARLMQ
+729 DELARLMK

-758 NDPRYPKTLHDV
+758 NDPRYPKNVHDV
-770 IWESGQFQPTWNTSS
+770 IWESGQFQPTWDTSS

-849 FSHSNEYHEEMQ
+849 FSHSNEYHEEMK
-861 KYK
+861 KYSKW

>member
-1 MAQAQDN
+1 MAQTQDN

-17 QSVYGNDRQQK
+17 QEMYGNNKQQQ
-28 QSSDSGIGSKV
+28 QSNDSGIGSRAKSI
-39 KDVLNNPA
+39 LNNPA
-47 LKRQVGRAAT
+47 VKKQIGRAAT
-57 TGIRLVGLKV
+57 TGIRLVGLKA
-67 IIAVIAIVAVIA
+67 IIAVIAIVVVII

-98 VIELADDIWSTVW
+98 VIQLADDIWTTVW

-134 ENMGYSIQGYGFG
+134 ENMGYSIKGYGFG

-157 TDIKGDR
+157 TDIEGDR

-179 IANDSWN
+179 IANNTWN
-186 LSDIIDDVLDGF
+186 LSDFLDDVLDGF

-312 YVTKADGDPENMQ
+312 YVTRADGDPENMQ

-362 GINIDDVN
+362 GINMDDVN

-435 EPKIVGDGNAT
+435 EPKIVGDGNAA
-446 YSEDQEDDDG
+446 YSEGEEEEDDDL
-456 GIFDF
+456 FDF
-461 LSDSS
+461 FSDSS
-466 EEKSSSEKEDS
+466 EGKESSEKEDS

-647 VVAVDAN
+647 VVAVEAN

-707 EQGKPISPVGYIPV
+707 EQGKQISPVGYIPV

-729 DELARLMQ
+729 DELARIMR
-737 AEDGSSQ
+737 AEGEIGGQDG
-744 EGMIAVGYVVLNRL
+744 MVAVGYCILHRVDTGRWGN
-758 NDPRYPKTLHDV
+758 TIHDV
-770 IWESGQFQPTWNTSS
+770 IWAQGQFAPTWQTNSL
-785 AFYQPATPEALNL
+785 FYQPATPEALNL
-798 ARLVLSGQVPDPVA
+798 ARLVLSGSIADPVA
-812 ATGKLD
+812 EKGVLP
-818 GPSLFFLS
+818 GPSLYFNS
-826 RKSYKVPDEY
+826 ESEY
-836 INTHPVAYVGNHV
+836 NAYDWATYPLVNIGGNV
-849 FSHSNEYHEEMQ
+849 FSSEWYWN
-861 KYK
+861 